1 MRLLDRYL
9 IREIVPYV
17 SLTLVLL
24 TSVIFLHEA
33 NRFSELFIVLS
44 RNGLPTTP
52 LFLIIVAVLPQV
64 LLYTIPISLLIGVL
78 VGLGRLSGDSEI
90 TAMRASGISRRHLMV
105 PLLLVGLTSAG
116 AMMYLTFSAAP
127 AAEKKLDSLKS
138 AKGDII
144 YQGLATQIK
153 PRVFEESI
161 PGKVFYIQDID
172 RRSGEWR
179 NIFIADSTGTDNPD
193 DVRIYTAR
201 TGRLT
206 SPVDNQALPEFHLFN
221 SQAHTATNV
230 KERKKLDYSVQD
242 AEKLT
247 IQFASEPG
255 AEQPVQ
261 VQAPLAALDQMD
273 FATLAAYDP
282 PPEQVA
288 GYRTEI
294 NKRFALPVTCIIFAV
309 IGLAFGVYNQRAGR
323 SFGLV
328 LGLLLTTIFY
338 VLMLGGENSA
348 RNGAIPPWL
357 GIWGPNMLF
366 AGFGLWTTF
375 RHGLPKWAQ
384 IGALVTGAVQRV
396 REAFEPRKTQ
406 GRSPH
411 PLSWFGF
418 PRLLDR
424 LILTDLGRHILFVVV
439 GMTVVFMVFT
449 VFDILGEIVRNNV
462 PSTVVLGYIFYLSPQ
477 IIAYMLPLA
486 VLVGVMVTFGI
497 MEGGSQIVAF
507 KASGQSIYRLVV
519 PVLVMALGLSFGL
532 FAIQNYILPTSNRQQ
547 EDLRR
552 QIRSGQE
559 PPRTVFQVDR
569 QWIFGAQD
577 RIFYYR
583 HYDPSSDTFADL
595 SVFDLDPNTF
605 QITRRFFASTATW
618 EPDSQTWL
626 LEYGWVR
633 TFQGGTVLSADAF
646 RQQRVQLAERPE
658 YFKRSVS
665 DASMLNYSELRHQI
679 SELSQSGFDV
689 LDLRIDLQSKLAFPL
704 TCLIMAIVGLPFAF
718 SVGRRG
724 ALYGVSV
731 GLAIGLLFWGALG
744 LFTQMGRYEV
754 LPPVLAAWGP
764 NMLFGAGG
772 LYLFLTTKT

>member
-17 SLTLVLL
+17 VLTLVLL

-33 NRFSELFIVLS
+33 NRFSELFIVFS
-44 RNGLPTTP
+44 RNGLPTGP
-52 LFLIIVAVLPQV
+52 LFLVVAAVLPQV

-90 TAMRASGISRRHLMV
+90 TAMRASGVSRRHLMI
-105 PLLLVGLTSAG
+105 PLLAVGIVAAG
-116 AMMYLTFSAAP
+116 VMTFLTFEAAP
-127 AAEKKLDSLKS
+127 AAEKRIDALKNT
-138 AKGDII
+138 KGDLI

-153 PRVFEESI
+153 PRIFEESI

-172 RRSGEWR
+172 RRTNEWR
-179 NIFIADSTGTDNPD
+179 NIFIADSSTDDNPD

-206 SPVDNQALPEFHLFN
+206 SPVNNEELPEFHLFN
-221 SQAHTATNV
+221 AQAHTASNV
-230 KERKKLDYSVQD
+230 KERRKLDYSVQN

-247 IQFASEPG
+247 IQFQSQPEAESAGPVAEPLP
-255 AEQPVQ
+255 ALNEMDISTLT
-261 VQAPLAALDQMD
+261 AYAA
-273 FATLAAYDP
+273 
-282 PPEQVA
+282 PPEQA
-288 GYRTEI
+288 AEYETEI

-338 VLMLGGENSA
+338 VLLLGGENGA
-348 RNGAIPPWL
+348 RNGALPPWL
-357 GIWGPNMLF
+357 GVWGPNMLF

-375 RHGLPKWAQ
+375 RHGLPNWAQ
-384 IGALVTGAVQRV
+384 LGALAAGTVQRL
-396 REAFEPRKTQ
+396 RDAIEARVSKGHE
-406 GRSPH
+406 GRT
-411 PLSWFGF
+411 LSWLAF
-418 PRLLDR
+418 PRILDR
-424 LILTDLGRHILFVVV
+424 MILADLGRHIVFVVI

-449 VFDILGEIVRNNV
+449 VFDILGEIVRNGV
-462 PSTVVLGYIFYLSPQ
+462 PYGVVLGYVLYLSPQ
-477 IIAYMLPLA
+477 IIAYMMPLA
-486 VLVGVMVTFGI
+486 MLVGVMVTFGL
-497 MEGGSQIVAF
+497 MESGSQIVAF
-507 KASGQSIYRLVV
+507 KASGQSIYRLVI
-519 PVLVMALGLSFGL
+519 PVLVLACGLSIGL
-532 FAIQNYILPTSNRQQ
+532 FAIQNYILPTTNRQQ
-547 EDLRR
+547 EDLRQ

-559 PPRTVFQVDR
+559 PPRTVYQVDR
-569 QWIFGAQD
+569 QWIFGQQD

-583 HYDPSSDTFADL
+583 HYDPTSDSFADL
-595 SVFDLDPNTF
+595 SIFDLDPTTF
-605 QITRRFFASTATW
+605 QITRRVFASTATW
-618 EPDSQTWL
+618 EPGTQTWL
-626 LEYGWVR
+626 LEYGWMR
-633 TFQGGTVLSADAF
+633 TFEGSDVIQADAF
-646 RQQRVQLAERPE
+646 RQQRIQLAERPE
-658 YFKRSVS
+658 YFKRSVGE
-665 DASMLNYSELRHQI
+665 ASKLNYEELKHQI

-689 LDLRIDLQSKLAFPL
+689 LDLKIDLQGKLAFPV

-744 LFTQMGRYEV
+744 LFTQMGRYEI
-754 LPPVLAAWGP
+754 LPPILAAWGP